1 MIALVVDLDDTLIS
15 SERII
20 CKHCGR
26 IKYVNPRPIK
36 KEIDRLNKLY
46 KNGRIVI
53 IHTARSWD
61 YYELT
66 KKQLSMF
73 NIKYHELIMG
83 KPQGIYIDKDA
94 KKTLRGIK

>member
-1 MIALVVDLDDTLIS
+1 MNAIVVDLDDTLIS

-20 CKHCGR
+20 CKCCGR
-26 IKYVNPRPIK
+26 IKYINPQPIK
-36 KEIDRLNKLY
+36 KEIDRLKKLY
-46 KNGRIVI
+46 KDGRIVI

-66 KKQLSMF
+66 VKQLNMF
-73 NIKYHELIMG
+73 GIRYNELIMG
-83 KPQGIYIDKDA
+83 KPQGIYIDADS